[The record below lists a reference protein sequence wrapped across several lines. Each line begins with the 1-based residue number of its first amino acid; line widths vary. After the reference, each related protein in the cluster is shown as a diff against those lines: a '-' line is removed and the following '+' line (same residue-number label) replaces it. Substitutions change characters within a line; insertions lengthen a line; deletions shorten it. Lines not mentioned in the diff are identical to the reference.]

1 MSTCRRYHNS
11 CSSCGSY
18 WPISFR
24 GDDKNV
30 TSLQIDKEC
39 QVMAKPHMTTILD
52 LGKIYRRTKPHMTTI
67 LDLGKIYRRT
77 KSVIYF

>member
-1 MSTCRRYHNS
+1 MDQDEMSTCRRYHNS

-52 LGKIYRRTKPHMTTI
+52 LGKIYRRTK
-67 LDLGKIYRRT
+67 
-77 KSVIYF
+77 SVIYF